1 MKSVMSNRGGAIR
14 AGWFLIGL
22 VLWGAVFVS
31 LFRVWQQRTGDV
43 TLTDGQTKQEP
54 SDPPA
59 VGSDDGTASTD
70 NPTDTTEDDDRFSDL
85 YDENGRP
92 KPVEV
97 TLTWP
102 ESGVAD
108 FSFTDRNGETITKH
122 DLLGKP
128 WVTGFIFTA
137 CAGPCPRVSLAMQSI
152 QKRYDDKPVNLVT
165 FTVDPKRDTP
175 EVLAKYADFYQAD
188 PNQWFFLTGD
198 RDELYSLI
206 NRSFLMPVME
216 DKNPEPGFEIIHT
229 TNLCLVDAAGRV
241 VGKYNSVK
249 EEDMALLRRDLDRL
263 LAAQPDTSKADSG
276 TGTDTDGSPA
286 PIQADVSKGAE

>member
-1 MKSVMSNRGGAIR
+1 MNNRRGAIR

-31 LFRVWQQRTGDV
+31 LFRVWQQRTATDEPTSPTIKLNGDV
-43 TLTDGQTKQEP
+43 ASANAANTEAGATVDDT
-54 SDPPA
+54 SD
-59 VGSDDGTASTD
+59 
-70 NPTDTTEDDDRFSDL
+70 NEDAFSEL

-92 KPVEV
+92 KQIEV
-97 TLTWP
+97 KLTWP

-108 FSFTDRNGETITKH
+108 FSFTDRSGETITKN

-137 CAGPCPRVSLAMQSI
+137 CAGPCPKVSLAMQNI
-152 QKRYDDKPVNLVT
+152 QKRYDYKRVNIVT

-188 PNQWFFLTGD
+188 PEQWFFLTGE
-198 RDELYSLI
+198 RDDLYGLI
-206 NRSFLMPVME
+206 NGSFLMPVME
-216 DKNPEPGFEIIHT
+216 DENPQPGFEIIHT

-249 EEDMALLRRDLDRL
+249 DEDMALLRRDLDRL
-263 LAAQPDTSKADSG
+263 LEATPVASAADESIESENAPPSEPDNTA
-276 TGTDTDGSPA
+276 
-286 PIQADVSKGAE
+286 KGGE